1 MKTIRRYILREITG
15 PFFLGLLV
23 FSFVLLIGIIGQ
35 PSARNPLSLLVQQN
49 ITFRETLLIFIYLM
63 PRILT
68 LSLPMAVLL
77 GILVGLGRLS
87 ADSEIT
93 ALRSSG
99 IGTLHLTRPVLLFA
113 LLAWVIAFMNSAFW
127 YPKSLERM
135 RTLANEV
142 ALRSISTE
150 VREGVFEEGFS
161 SLILFVQKTSID
173 KTVWSNIFVAD
184 VSDKNQLKITLANA
198 GGLISD
204 PIKRTLQLHLEE
216 GAHHSV
222 ENRNPGI
229 YQVMPFDRIEIPVA
243 AANLSNLGAPSR
255 ILVEEMRFFD
265 LWKESVAAN
274 STGPQRDK
282 EMRARKV
289 ELNDRLALSISVII
303 FALLGIPLGV
313 VSKRSGKSYGFIASL
328 LIFIIYYLL
337 FLQGNNFA
345 KSGRLPAFLGPW
357 IGNLFFLLIGLY
369 LLVSSDRRL
378 QTAGFFHSI
387 SDLIFRGFGRIYE
400 RGNRLPRFHRLI
412 TQWKLGPQKIRLASP
427 MILDRYIIKGLIIY
441 FCMLLAAFV
450 SIFIIFTFF
459 ELLNDVIEN
468 RIPSVVVFDYFLF
481 LLPQILFYMFPL
493 SLLVAVLVN
502 FNLLTRTSQI
512 TAIKASGVSLYRISI
527 SVIVVSLF
535 LCGVSFLLQEY
546 LLPPCNQ
553 RQDALRA
560 IIKGKPPRTH
570 AHPGRKWMVGEQS
583 KIINYTLF
591 DEDRLLFGEISIFEF
606 ETGNFK
612 LKRRIYATR
621 AEWDSSKRQWVFF
634 EGWSQG
640 FKDQHTVPEEFH
652 RFERAEFASMTEL
665 PQYFKKEVKVDTQ
678 MRYQE
683 LSNYISD
690 LKKSG
695 FDVTKLEV
703 ALHKKISFPTI
714 SLIMCLLAIPF
725 SFSSGKHGSLY
736 GVGLSILIGII
747 YWVMV
752 GFFEQ
757 IGGVGKLVPILAAWA
772 PNLIFGATGTYL
784 IFTID
789 T

>member
-1 MKTIRRYILREITG
+1 MRTLRRYIFFEITG

-35 PSARNPLSLLVQQN
+35 PGGRNPLSLLVQRN
-49 ITFRETLLIFIYLM
+49 ITFQETFLIFFYLT

-93 ALRSSG
+93 AMRSSG
-99 IGTLHLTRPVLLFA
+99 IGTMNLARPVLLFA
-113 LLAWVIAFMNSAFW
+113 LLAWAIAFMNSAFW

-161 SLILFVQKTSID
+161 NLILFVRKTSID

-184 VSDKNQLKITLANA
+184 VSNNNQLKVTLADS

-204 PIKRTLQLHLEE
+204 PAKRTLQLHLAG

-222 ENRNPGI
+222 ENHNPGV

-243 AANLSNLGAPSR
+243 SANLANLSTSSKIP
-255 ILVEEMRFFD
+255 VEEARFVD
-265 LWKESVAAN
+265 LWKESSFDDAAE
-274 STGPQRDK
+274 PLQAK
-282 EMRARKV
+282 EKRARQV
-289 ELNDRLALSISVII
+289 ELSDRLALSFSI
-303 FALLGIPLGV
+303 FIFSLVGIPLGV
-313 VSKRSGKSYGFIASL
+313 VSKRGGKSYGFVASL
-328 LIFIIYYLL
+328 IIFIVYYLL

-345 KSGRLPAFLGPW
+345 KSGRLPALLGPW
-357 IGNLFFLLIGLY
+357 IANIFFLILGVR
-369 LLVSSDRRL
+369 LLWSSDRRL
-378 QTAGFFHSI
+378 QYSGLIHRI
-387 SDLIFRGFGRIYE
+387 SEAMVQLLERIYRE
-400 RGNRLPRFHRLI
+400 GNRLPGLRRLI
-412 TQWKLGPQKIRLASP
+412 TGWKLGPQKIRLAFP
-427 MILDRYIIKGLIIY
+427 MILDRYIIKGLLVY
-441 FCMLLAAFV
+441 FGMVLMAFV

-459 ELLNDVIEN
+459 ELLNDVVEN
-468 RIPSVVVFDYFLF
+468 RIPYAVVLDYFFF

-512 TAIKASGVSLYRISI
+512 TAIKASGVSLYRISV
-527 SVIVVSLF
+527 SVVFVSLF
-535 LCGVSFLLQEY
+535 LCGFSFILQEF

-553 RQDALRA
+553 KQDALRA
-560 IIKGKPPRTH
+560 VIKGKPPRTH
-570 AHPGRKWMVGEQS
+570 AHPGRKWIVGEQS

-591 DEDRLLFGEISIFEF
+591 DEDQNLFGEISIFEF
-606 ETGNFK
+606 EPDNFK
-612 LKRRIYATR
+612 LKQRIYATR
-621 AEWDSSKRQWVFF
+621 AEWDSAKEKWEFF
-634 EGWSQG
+634 DGWSQG
-640 FKDQHTVPEEFH
+640 FKQQHTIPEEFH
-652 RFERAEFASMTEL
+652 RFEHAEFASMTEQ
-665 PQYFKKEVKVDTQ
+665 PQYFKKEVKLDSQ
-678 MRYQE
+678 MRYGE
-683 LSNYISD
+683 LANYISD

-703 ALHKKISFPTI
+703 ALHKKLSFPTV

-725 SFSSGKHGSLY
+725 SFSTGRHGSLY

-757 IGGVGKLVPILAAWA
+757 MGGVGKLVPMLAAWA
-772 PNLIFGATGTYL
+772 PNLIFGAAGTYM
-784 IFTID
+784 IFTME